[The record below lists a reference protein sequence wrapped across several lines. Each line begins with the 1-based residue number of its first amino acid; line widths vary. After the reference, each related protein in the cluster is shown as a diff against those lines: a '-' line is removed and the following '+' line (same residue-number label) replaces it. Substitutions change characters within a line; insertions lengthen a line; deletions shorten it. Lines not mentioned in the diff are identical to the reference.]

1 MTIDRTHPVLPSGRA
16 FATGLFP
23 VDSTAGNSFVHIRGS
38 IPALVT
44 PFQPG
49 GALDLVAFEDL
60 VRWQLQEGSDALVV
74 GGSTG
79 ESGALEEAELAAL
92 LECALAAAAG
102 RVPVIAGTGAAA
114 TAKALKLVRLARAVG
129 ADAVLAVTPYY
140 SRPTQAG
147 LAAHFRA
154 LADDGGLPV
163 IAYNVPGRTGVDLLP
178 DTLATLVGHPRIIGI
193 KEAVADES
201 RMQALL
207 ALRRSGFVVL
217 SGDDP
222 TALRAL
228 AAGADGVISV
238 VANLVP
244 RLFAEL
250 ARHARGG
257 DMQAARQID
266 AMLAP
271 LYAAAGSEP
280 NPIPVKAGLALM
292 GRLRE
297 ALRLP
302 LLPLSEPLRPALA
315 QALQAAGA
323 TLAA

>member
-1 MTIDRTHPVLPSGRA
+1 M
-16 FATGLFP
+16 
-23 VDSTAGNSFVHIRGS
+23 HIRGS

-44 PFQPG
+44 PFQAG
-49 GALDLVAFEDL
+49 GALDLVAFGDF
-60 VRWQLQEGSDALVV
+60 VRWQLQEGSDGLVV

-79 ESGALEEAELAAL
+79 ESGALEESELAAL
-92 LECALAAAAG
+92 LECALRVAGG
-102 RVPVIAGTGAAA
+102 RVPVIAGTGAPA
-114 TAKALKLVRLARAVG
+114 TAKALKLVRLARSVG
-129 ADAVLAVTPYY
+129 ADAVLAVTPFY

-147 LAAHFRA
+147 LAAHFRT

-163 IAYNVPGRTGVDLLP
+163 IAYNVPGRTGVDLQP
-178 DTLATLVGHPRIIGI
+178 ATLEALVEHPRIVGI
-193 KEAVADES
+193 KEAVADER
-201 RMQALL
+201 RMQELL
-207 ALRRSGFVVL
+207 ALRSPGFAVL

-244 RLFAEL
+244 RLYAEL
-250 ARHARGG
+250 ARHVREGRG
-257 DMQAARQID
+257 QAARQID

-292 GRLRE
+292 GRLRDE
-297 ALRLP
+297 LRLP
-302 LLPLSEPLRPALA
+302 LLPLSDALRPALA
-315 QALQAAGA
+315 QALLRAGVDVDTA
-323 TLAA
+323 LAA